1 MGSICYMAMSSYPYA
16 SNYISGAI
24 MGTTDGSLPAYP
36 VKYACNEYLTQ
47 SFDTDAER
55 VEAIGAFNAVFWNS
69 DGADKCLDT
78 DGMWDT
84 YNNYIWDYLY
94 CRSLL
99 MPSGTKGGSNDMLY
113 ASEWNVEDTISW
125 CNMQYEIEVDEKGP
139 ASRKYGGR
147 NVYKAMSN
155 IVFSNGDM
163 DPWMPGGVVTKQSE
177 SVVNIMIEAAG
188 HHLDLMFSNS
198 ADPQSV
204 VDARN
209 VEIEHI
215 EKWISEANNKY
226 NAGMCDA
233 MNVDSDEEPV
243 AVVDELFEMKR
254 SSVVKKRPRSKSNH
268 NVFIVMGFM
277 LIIAAVL
284 VYGLKEFVANRQK
297 EMSQSNAGWSEES
310 EPLTA
315 TIY

>member
-1 MGSICYMAMSSYPYA
+1 MGMSSYPYA

-24 MGTTDGSLPAYP
+24 MGTTEGSLPAYP
-36 VKYACNEYLTQ
+36 VTYACNEYLPQT
-47 SFDTDAER
+47 FDSTSDQI
-55 VEAIGAFNAVFWNS
+55 EALGKFNAVFWNS
-69 DGADKCLDT
+69 DGENNCLDT

-84 YNNYIWDYLY
+84 YSSYIWDYLY

-99 MPSGTKGGSNDMLY
+99 MPSGSKSGSNDMLY

-125 CNMQYEIEVDEKGP
+125 CNEQYDIAVDIKGP

-163 DPWMPGGVVTKQSE
+163 DPWMPGGVLTEQSE

-198 ADPQSV
+198 NDPQSV
-204 VDARN
+204 IDARAIE
-209 VEIEHI
+209 VEQI
-215 EKWISEANNKY
+215 EKWIAQSNAKW
-226 NAGMCDA
+226 NAGMCDG
-233 MNVDSDEEPV
+233 MNEDIGDS
-243 AVVDELFEMKR
+243 L
-254 SSVVKKRPRSKSNH
+254 
-268 NVFIVMGFM
+268 
-277 LIIAAVL
+277 
-284 VYGLKEFVANRQK
+284 FVANGSVVENSLDVNYNVLIGLLVLAAVVMMAYAFKQYSARK
-297 EMSQSNAGWSEES
+297 EKIVNVSEI
-310 EPLTA
+310 EPLRA